1 MDTYYFK
8 YMPTK
13 PQAKSKILYLLSNGY
28 AVNPTD
34 LSAEISTRDFEY
46 YPTSNPA
53 LRWTTEQ
60 YLESRKQLLNI
71 AASVQKSEIFDP
83 LRKGQDERSERRE
96 FDQEVT
102 KKIRQIFP
110 MGLYEANR
118 EEVWNFISLCLVPD
132 LANWRFENIASNDMY
147 DRHLGAPRNFLRRLW
162 LRSILCDN
170 DPRLIMGITEDL
182 AEAIVGRGIVTDNPK
197 IANAIL
203 RVALEIKKTHPA
215 EDIHRDA
222 LVRIRRYKSTK
233 NIDNLDTPELLQ
245 VMTNLF
251 NESVV
256 NLNYKKVQIDVR
268 EL

>member
-1 MDTYYFK
+1 MSIYYFK

-13 PQAKSKILYLLSNGY
+13 PQAKIKIVELLTTGY
-28 AVNPTD
+28 EVNQDD
-34 LSAEISTRDFEY
+34 LVAEISTRDFEY

-53 LRWTTEQ
+53 LRWDADQ
-60 YLESRKQLLNI
+60 YLDSRNQLLNI
-71 AASVQKSEIFDP
+71 AAGVQKLEIFDP
-83 LRKGQDERSERRE
+83 ARKGQDERSERRE

-118 EEVWNFISLCLVPD
+118 EEIWNFISLCLVPD
-132 LANWRFENIASNDMY
+132 LANWRFENSLNNEMY

-162 LRSILCDN
+162 LRSILCQD
-170 DPRLIMGITEDL
+170 DPKLIEGITEDL

-203 RVALEIKKTHPA
+203 RVALEIKKTYPA

-233 NIDNLDTPELLQ
+233 NIDNLDTPQLLE
-245 VMTNLF
+245 VMAKLF

-256 NLNYKKVQIDVR
+256 NLNYKKVQIDVSD
-268 EL
+268 L

>member
-1 MDTYYFK
+1 
-8 YMPTK
+8 MPTK
-13 PQAKSKILYLLSNGY
+13 PQAKNKMHELLRNNY
-28 AVNPTD
+28 QVDQDD
-34 LSAEISTRDFEY
+34 LVTEISTRDFEY
-46 YPTSNPA
+46 YPTSNPD
-53 LRWTTEQ
+53 LRWDTDK
-60 YLESRKQLLNI
+60 YLESRTQLVTI
-71 AASVQKSEIFDP
+71 AAGVQKLKAFDP
-83 LRKGQDERSERRE
+83 QRISSDMRADRRV

-102 KKIRQIFP
+102 KNIRQIFP

-132 LANWRFENIASNDMY
+132 LANWRFQNSASTENY

-162 LRSILCDN
+162 MRSILCQD
-170 DPRLIMGITEDL
+170 DPKLIDGITEDL
-182 AEAIVGRGIVTDNPK
+182 AEAIVGRGFVTDNPK

-233 NIDNLDTPELLQ
+233 NIDNLETSQLLE
-245 VMTNLF
+245 VMVNLF

-256 NLNYKKVQIDVR
+256 NLNFKKVKVD
-268 EL
+268 LGKL